1 MLKCAFTVGWITS
14 WAELWNYAHRLWK
27 WPWGVSSQ
35 PLPGQSFLGFV
46 LGSRHYIGVTSWAR
60 QGEGVGLTIT
70 HQLLSSKVAW
80 CVLADK
86 AQFLNPILPFK
97 VGPTWPRPLLP
108 PTPIRIFGALFF
120 VCVCISLPRPD
131 VSGEPVSRHYGDCD
145 PALHSFQQQGAGC
158 IICQPSRG
166 ITNSLIKCGGF
177 RFHRRNPSY
186 FYKIWACRIERI
198 EKHLRTVRWMTC

>member
-1 MLKCAFTVGWITS
+1 MASGILLVKLDLSARFLWSRSEKQISQFLTLNGRSAVLFSNVAFTIGWITS

-46 LGSRHYIGVTSWAR
+46 LGSRHYIRVTSWAR
-60 QGEGVGLTIT
+60 QGEGVGFTIT

-108 PTPIRIFGALFF
+108 PPQSESLEPFF
-120 VCVCISLPRPD
+120 LCVCVLKTVLMFQESQSPGIMVTVIPHCTTPNSRVLS
-131 VSGEPVSRHYGDCD
+131 VSFVSQ
-145 PALHSFQQQGAGC
+145 AAGSQ
-158 IICQPSRG
+158 IP
-166 ITNSLIKCGGF
+166 
-177 RFHRRNPSY
+177 
-186 FYKIWACRIERI
+186 
-198 EKHLRTVRWMTC
+198 